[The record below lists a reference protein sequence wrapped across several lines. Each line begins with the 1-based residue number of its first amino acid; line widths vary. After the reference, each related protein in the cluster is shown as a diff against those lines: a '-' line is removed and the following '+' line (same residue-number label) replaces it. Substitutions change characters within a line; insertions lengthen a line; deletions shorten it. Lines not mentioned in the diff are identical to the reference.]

1 MRIFKPIG
9 LILVLTLVV
18 NCKTVSNLKQHL
30 HVVEETPASEILC
43 QVGPVVLTKAEFEQH
58 WQTYLASANIA
69 DSVQQTQAR
78 QKLLEQQIEQLL
90 ILAYASK
97 ESFEDDAEFR
107 RQLRAAQRQLLV
119 DFTLQKSVYAGIT
132 VTDDEITSY
141 YNLHQADYLLP
152 EQIQVRHILTRT
164 REEAERALQRL
175 REGADFGT
183 VAREMSVHF
192 SKIDGGVLPSFT
204 PGTYDRVFEEAAARL
219 QVGQISDIV
228 KSDLGYHIIEKI
240 GYSPA
245 RLKPLAEVKEEI
257 RQLLLEQKK
266 QTLYRQFILQLKQEF
281 PIEVY
286 NNFTKSP

>member
-1 MRIFKPIG
+1 MRNLTLTG
-9 LILVLTLVV
+9 ILLALTLVM
-18 NCKTVSNLKQHL
+18 NCRTVSDLKQHL
-30 HVVEETPASEILC
+30 HVIEEMPSSEILC
-43 QVGPVVLTKAEFEQH
+43 QVGPVVLTKADFEQQ
-58 WQTYLASANIA
+58 WQTYLATANLT
-69 DSVQQTQAR
+69 DTVQQTQAR

-97 ESFEDDAEFR
+97 ESFEDDTEFR

-164 REEAERALQRL
+164 REEAERALERL
-175 REGADFGT
+175 RSGTDFGT

-192 SKIDGGVLPSFT
+192 SKIDGGVLPPYS

-219 QVGQISDIV
+219 KVGQLSDIV

-245 RLKPLAEVKEEI
+245 RLKPLTEVKDAI
-257 RQLLLEQKK
+257 RLLLLEQKK

-286 NNFTKSP
+286 NDFIKSP